1 MSNHPTSI
9 PAFEELAKLRLPEA
23 QWEWVVGAAEHGRT
37 FRRNIEQ
44 FSEFGLRPA
53 VLAGIST
60 PNLASS
66 WQGHEV
72 GSPVVAAPI
81 GHLTQFDESGELGVM
96 EACRE
101 TATHCVVSMHT
112 RRNLELLAQAAG
124 AARWSYQVYLYSGPD
139 VVARQIDRAVKLG
152 AASIVVTV
160 DSCHRSPSFGRQR
173 LSWDARKVGQRDEVE
188 LPESRNDRV
197 WTWSMLQQLIRGLPI
212 PIIIKGIQFPP
223 DAQRAKDAGACGIWL
238 SNHGGRVNETNQS
251 LLREIAT
258 VRAHVGPEIPLV
270 VDGGFRTGSDIAKA
284 LLLGASHV
292 ALGRPLIYGLVNNG
306 GLGVM
311 EVLNIVKKE
320 LALVLGSLGIRDVH
334 SASEHGAQIFE
345 LKDTATHRRD

>member
-1 MSNHPTSI
+1 MSNYPMSI
-9 PAFEELAKLRLPEA
+9 FAFEEAAKSRLPEA

-37 FRRNIEQ
+37 FQRNIEQ

-53 VLAGIST
+53 VLAGIVT
-60 PNLASS
+60 PNLTSS
-66 WQGHEV
+66 WQGYEV

-81 GHLTQFDESGELGVM
+81 GHLTQFHESGELGVM
-96 EACRE
+96 EACRD
-101 TATHCVVSMHT
+101 TNTHCVVSMHT

-124 AARWSYQVYLYSGPD
+124 AARWSYQVYLYSNPD
-139 VVARQIDRAVKLG
+139 VVARQIDRAVQLG

-160 DSCHRSPSFGRQR
+160 DNCHRSPSFGRQR
-173 LSWDARKVGQRDEVE
+173 LAWDARKLGQRDEVE
-188 LPESRNDRV
+188 LPESRDDRV
-197 WTWSMLQQLIRGLPI
+197 WTWSMLQQLIRELRI
-212 PIIIKGIQFPP
+212 PIIVKGIQFAL
-223 DAQRAKDAGACGIWL
+223 DAQRAKDAGARGIWL
-238 SNHGGRVNETNQS
+238 SNHGGRVNETDQS

-306 GLGVM
+306 GLGAVD
-311 EVLNIVKKE
+311 VLNIANRE
-320 LALVLGSLGIRDVH
+320 LALVLGGLGINDVRHAPEH
-334 SASEHGAQIFE
+334 SAQVFE
-345 LKDTATHRRD
+345 LPIVTTHRRD